1 MKISYEWLRE
11 YVNTKLRAE
20 NIASKLTMAGH
31 EVSAITRQG
40 NDFIFDME
48 ITPNRAD
55 CLSHLGIAREAAAIT
70 GKELKVPCVKIRK
83 TISVKKPLNVSVEN
97 RQACPRYTCRVIN
110 NVKIA
115 PSPKWLV
122 KRIESM
128 GLRTVNNIVD
138 ITNFVLFET
147 GQPLHA
153 FDSDKFSGQEIIVRN
168 AKHKECITTIDGIER
183 KLSSR
188 MLVIADGER
197 PMAIAGV
204 MGGKHA
210 EVTEKT
216 ENIFLE
222 SAYFDAV
229 SVRRAAFNLGLSTDS
244 SYRFERGVDLGGIL
258 FASDRATS
266 LICDIAKGEPCGIK
280 DTGIKRGAGTKII
293 LRPAYLNK
301 ILGTSLKA
309 TEIGSILSRLGF
321 SVKGASSLIV
331 TVPTY
336 RNDTTRET
344 DLAEEVARIYGYEN
358 ITPSPLKVVTTTEDL
373 QTRDFMKKRDI
384 TKNML
389 VASGFNEIITYSLV
403 NGDTIKNT
411 AFSGEDF
418 VAIKNPLSRE
428 QNIMRTSLLPGILR
442 TIAYNLSRQ
451 AYQIAGRQ
459 AYDLKLFELSNIYF
473 QKKAEY
479 NEEPSLV
486 LAQYDRPGK
495 GLQKDY
501 SETGLFQLK
510 GALSG
515 LGKRLGITGLVFEKT
530 SHPVFDK
537 DEAAA
542 ILAGNIMLGVIGRVN
557 EEILHSFGISGQL
570 FIAEL
575 NFNMLA
581 ASSNLKRYYKP
592 LPRFPYSYRDVS
604 FSIDSSIPYSEL
616 ASFFRQ
622 TGLPTSAQAGGAQL
636 EKVKLLSEY
645 RGKQIEKKRR
655 ALAIRMIFRSKKKTL
670 TEEEIDVVDTAI
682 REGLK
687 EKFNAILR

>member
-31 EVSAITRQG
+31 EVSAITRQD

-55 CLSHLGIAREAAAIT
+55 CLSHLGIAREVAAIT
-70 GKELKVPCVKIRK
+70 GKELKVPHVKIRK
-83 TISVKKPLNVSVEN
+83 AISGKKPFNVSIESKP
-97 RQACPRYTCRVIN
+97 ACPRYTCRVIN
-110 NVKIA
+110 NVKVA

-168 AKHKECITTIDGIER
+168 AKHKECITTIDGVER
-183 KLSSR
+183 KLYSG
-188 MLVIADGER
+188 MLVIADRER
-197 PMAIAGV
+197 PMAIAGI
-204 MGGKHA
+204 MGGKQA

-222 SAYFDAV
+222 SAYFNAV
-229 SVRRAAFNLGLSTDS
+229 SVRRAALNLGLSTDS

-266 LICDIAKGEPCGIK
+266 LICGIAKGTPRAIK
-280 DTGIKRGAGTKII
+280 DVGAKTAPSAKII

-301 ILGTSLKA
+301 ILGTGLKA
-309 TEIGSILSRLGF
+309 AEISNILSRLGF
-321 SVKGASSLIV
+321 SVKGTSSLIV
-331 TVPTY
+331 TAPAY
-336 RNDTTRET
+336 RSDTTREA
-344 DLAEEVARIYGYEN
+344 DLTEEVARIYGYEN
-358 ITPSPLKVVTTTEDL
+358 IAPSPLKVVTTTEDS
-373 QTRDFMKKRDI
+373 QAKDFMKKRDI

-403 NGDTIKNT
+403 SGDTIKNT
-411 AFSGEDF
+411 AFLSEDF
-418 VAIKNPLSRE
+418 VVIKNPLSRE
-428 QNIMRTSLLPGILR
+428 QNIMRPSLLPGMLKAV
-442 TIAYNLSRQ
+442 AYNLSRQ
-451 AYQIAGRQ
+451 AYNI
-459 AYDLKLFELSNIYF
+459 KLFELSNIYF

-479 NEEPSLV
+479 NEEPSLA

-495 GLQKDY
+495 ELQKDY

-515 LGKRLGITGLVFEKT
+515 LGKRLGITGLAFEKI

-537 DEAAA
+537 GEAAA
-542 ILAGNIMLGVIGRVN
+542 VLADNIMLGIIGRVN
-557 EEILHSFGISGQL
+557 EETLHSFDISGRL
-570 FIAEL
+570 FIVEL

-604 FSIDSSIPYSEL
+604 FSIDPSVPYSEL
-616 ASFFRQ
+616 TTFFRQ
-622 TGLPTSAQAGGAQL
+622 TGGAQL

-645 RGKQIEKKRR
+645 RGEQIERGRR
-655 ALAIRMIFRSKKKTL
+655 ALAIRMIFRSKEKTL
-670 TEEEIDVVDTAI
+670 TEEEIDVADTAI